1 MIHLN
6 APQPLISSEIWV
18 ISAKI
23 ETFFSAISTTQVL
36 VLCSNV
42 ACGALETELHFN
54 PRVFL
59 TKCMDANKGQ
69 HTNHIT
75 ADYTSLLDA
84 ATPEQLVV
92 AHSGVFSADDV
103 NGIAFE
109 LEQKLRDAGERKGVV
124 KRLFSILIEALQN
137 IRLHGEPHPDGTAA
151 AYLIVTRIAEGYLL
165 QSANLIRSELVDSM
179 TKRLNDLNMLEPVD
193 LKQHYVEV
201 LTNGQISQ
209 KGGAGLGFI
218 TIAMKSKNSLEFNF
232 KPCNDVAGLDVFEV
246 ATLVKV

>member
-1 MIHLN
+1 MFRQN
-6 APQPLISSEIWV
+6 RESV
-18 ISAKI
+18 
-23 ETFFSAISTTQVL
+23 
-36 VLCSNV
+36 
-42 ACGALETELHFN
+42 ETELQFN
-54 PRVFL
+54 PLVLL
-59 TKCMDANKGQ
+59 TTCMDANKGQ

-75 ADYTSLLDA
+75 ADYTSLLET
-84 ATPEQLVV
+84 ATPEHLVV
-92 AHSGVFSADDV
+92 AHSGIFSADDV

-109 LEQKLRDAGERKGVV
+109 LEQKLRDSGERKGVV

-151 AYLIVTRIAEGYLL
+151 AYLVVTKIEEGYLL
-165 QSANLIRSELVDSM
+165 QSANLIRSELVESM
-179 TKRLNDLNMLEPVD
+179 TTRLNDLNSLEPAD

-232 KPCNDVAGLDVFEV
+232 KPCNDTDDLNVFEV
-246 ATLVKV
+246 ATLVKA